1 MYGDE
6 RDIAVISELSILTMV
21 RSGTL
26 ALLAL
31 LEGSNSCWKDLR
43 DFGDINGRSW
53 RLPQVLDIIICLSK
67 GFQRLFVTLPTR
79 IELHVD

>member
-1 MYGDE
+1 VYGDE

-21 RSGTL
+21 QSGTL

-43 DFGDINGRSW
+43 EFGDSPGRSW
-53 RLPQVLDIIICLSK
+53 
-67 GFQRLFVTLPTR
+67 
-79 IELHVD
+79 